1 MNVGLTIGASLAFSY
16 AIVVVGKET
25 SQCTSVAWP
34 FPSHL
39 LLWASRDPIRLV
51 EFMSLAFCIDK
62 KKRMYKEKILF

>member
-1 MNVGLTIGASLAFSY
+1 MNAGLTIGASLAFSY

-39 LLWASRDPIRLV
+39 LLWASGDPIGLV
-51 EFMSLAFCIDK
+51 ELMSLAFCIDRK
-62 KKRMYKEKILF
+62 KSLTFACDF